1 MKFIAIL
8 FFSIL
13 SIPLCISQNWNGH
26 YSYHNSIDTSIG
38 NGKIFTASENA
49 IYIHSTQ
56 NDQLSIITTIDGL
69 SGDFISNI
77 YYSTNFNKLIIGYE
91 NGLIQIV
98 DFNNDNILT
107 IYDIIEKTTI
117 PPNKKKINEFTEVDN
132 IIYISTDY
140 GVSLYDLNSLE
151 FGDSLFIGEG
161 GTQQQVNQTIIND
174 NFLYAVLPDFG
185 GIKRVNLDLDII
197 NYQNWELVYSGDFD
211 FILNIDDSFVFTN
224 ENNVFFNENGTF
236 SQVISLSQTIKK
248 IVINE
253 GKIIITSE
261 DKIFIYDTNFNLI
274 NSSIISSNFNTNFNS
289 SELYNN
295 YIYVA
300 TSSKGLLK
308 ININN
313 IQQNYSI
320 LPAGP
325 LDNNVFSIS
334 SLYGSLWATFGDYT
348 STYNPYPLAR
358 KGVSHWSDEYWNN
371 INYDS
376 IPENAVNL
384 NNISIN
390 PFNLNNIFI
399 SSYHGGLLEISDE
412 SLSLFDQLNSGLES
426 LISNETN
433 YNSVRI
439 SGSNFDDSG
448 TLWLM
453 NSRVD
458 NPLKSFNLDTNQ
470 WSSYDFTQIIPDGFN
485 DELGFSDIVI
495 GSNGTKWIGGLNS
508 GLIGFNENAGNPLLK
523 RINDNDV
530 GNLPSPYVKSLAM
543 DNNNHL
549 WIGTIKGLRVL
560 YNTSNFFDANV
571 STQQIVIEEDG
582 IYKEL
587 LEQQFISDIK
597 VDGSNNKWVGT
608 IGSGLFYFSQNG
620 QQTIYHFTK
629 NNSPLPSNNINDIAL
644 DFVNGLVFIATDK
657 GLVSFDSGG
666 STTSSTLNES
676 YVYPNPVRPS
686 FNMNIEKIKIS
697 GITEDINIKIT
708 DISGNLVA
716 EANSNVNNRYNGFNL
731 EIDGGIAYWN
741 GKNLANNSVS
751 SGVYIVMLSDLDSY
765 DTKILKIMIIR

>member
-56 NDQLSIITTIDGL
+56 DDQLSIITTIDGL

-197 NYQNWELVYSGDFD
+197 NYQNWELAYSGDFD

-261 DKIFIYDTNFNLI
+261 DKIFIYDTNFNLT

-390 PFNLNNIFI
+390 PFDLNNIFI

-412 SLSLFDQLNSGLES
+412 SLSLFDQSNSGLES

>member
-49 IYIHSTQ
+49 IYIYSTQ
-56 NDQLSIITTIDGL
+56 DDQLSIITTIDGL

-261 DKIFIYDTNFNLI
+261 DKIFIYDTNFNLT

-300 TSSKGLLK
+300 TSSNGLLK

-412 SLSLFDQLNSGLES
+412 SLSLFDQSNSGLES

>member
-161 GTQQQVNQTIIND
+161 GSQQQVNQTMIND

>member
-117 PPNKKKINEFTEVDN
+117 PPNKKKIKEFTEVEN

-161 GTQQQVNQTIIND
+161 GSQQQVNQTMIND

-224 ENNVFFNENGTF
+224 ENNVFLNENGTF

-358 KGVSHWSDEYWNN
+358 KGFSHWSDEYWNN

-412 SLSLFDQLNSGLES
+412 SLSLFDQSNSGLES

>member
-8 FFSIL
+8 LFSLL
-13 SIPLCISQNWNGH
+13 SITVCISQNWNGH
-26 YSYHNSIDTSIG
+26 YSYHNSIDTSTG

-49 IYIHSTQ
+49 IYIYSTQ
-56 NDQLSIITTIDGL
+56 DDQLSIITTIDGL

-161 GTQQQVNQTIIND
+161 GTQQQVNQTMIND

-412 SLSLFDQLNSGLES
+412 SLSLFDQSNSGLES

>member
-56 NDQLSIITTIDGL
+56 DDQLSIITTIDGL

-151 FGDSLFIGEG
+151 FSDSLFIGEG

-313 IQQNYSI
+313 VQQNYSI

-358 KGVSHWSDEYWNN
+358 KGFSHWSDEYWNN

-390 PFNLNNIFI
+390 PFDLNNIFI

-412 SLSLFDQLNSGLES
+412 SLSLFDQSNSGLES

-697 GITEDINIKIT
+697 GITQDINIKIT

>member
-1 MKFIAIL
+1 MKFIAIFL
-8 FFSIL
+8 FSLL
-13 SIPLCISQNWNGH
+13 SVPICISQNWNGH
-26 YSYHNSIDTSIG
+26 YSYHNSIDTSMG

-56 NDQLSIITTIDGL
+56 DDQLNIITTIDGL

-77 YYSTNFNKLIIGYE
+77 YYSPNFNKLIIGFE

-117 PPNKKKINEFTEVDN
+117 PPNKKKINELTEVDN
-132 IIYISTDY
+132 IIYIATDY
-140 GVSLYDLNSLE
+140 GISLYDLNSLE
-151 FGDSLFIGEG
+151 FGDSLFIGDAG
-161 GTQQQVNQTIIND
+161 SQQQVNQTIIND
-174 NFLYAVLPDFG
+174 NFLYAALPDLG
-185 GIKRVNLDLDII
+185 GIKRVSLDLDII
-197 NYQNWELVYSGDFD
+197 NYQNWELVYPGDFN
-211 FILNIDDSFVFTN
+211 FILNTNDSFIFSN
-224 ENNVFFNENGTF
+224 ENSVFLSQNGTF
-236 SQVISLSQTIKK
+236 NQVISVSQPIKE
-248 IVINE
+248 ITINE
-253 GKIIITSE
+253 GEIIITSE
-261 DKIFIYDTNFNLI
+261 DKILIYDTNFNLI
-274 NSSIISSNFNTNFNS
+274 SSSIISSNFNTNFNS
-289 SELYNN
+289 SILSNN

-308 ININN
+308 INTNN

-325 LDNNVFSIS
+325 LYNNVFSIS
-334 SLYGSLWATFGDYT
+334 SLYGNVWATFGDYT
-348 STYNPYPLAR
+348 STYNPYPLKR
-358 KGVSHWSDEYWNN
+358 KGISHLANGDWHN

-390 PFNLNNIFI
+390 PFNLNNVFI
-399 SSYHGGLLEISDE
+399 SSHHGGLLEISEE
-412 SLSLFDQLNSGLES
+412 SLSLYDQSNSGLGS
-426 LISNETN
+426 LITANPN

-448 TLWLM
+448 ILWVM

-458 NPLKSFNLDTNQ
+458 SPLNSYNLDTNQ
-470 WSSYDFTQIIPDGFN
+470 WSNYDFTQIIPDGLN

-495 GSNGTKWIGGLNS
+495 GSNGTKWIGGFNS
-508 GLIGFNENAGNPLLK
+508 GLIGFNENAGTPQIK
-523 RINDNDV
+523 RINDNDI
-530 GNLPSPYVKSLAM
+530 GNLPDPYVKSLAM

-560 YNTSNFFDANV
+560 YNTSNFFDTNV

-608 IGSGLFYFSQNG
+608 IGSGVFYFSQNG

-629 NNSPLPSNNINDIAL
+629 NNSPLPSNNVNDIAL
-644 DFVNGLVFIATDK
+644 DIANGIVFIATDK

-666 STTSSTLNES
+666 SSTSSTLDES

-686 FNMNIEKIKIS
+686 FDMNIEKIKIS
-697 GITEDINIKIT
+697 GITDDINIKIT
-708 DISGNLVA
+708 DISGNLIA

-731 EIDGGIAYWN
+731 EIDGGVAYWN

-751 SGVYIVMLSDLDSY
+751 SGVYIVMLSDLESY
-765 DTKILKIMIIR
+765 ETKILKIMIIR

>member
-56 NDQLSIITTIDGL
+56 DDQLSIITTIDGL

-313 IQQNYSI
+313 VQQNYSI

-412 SLSLFDQLNSGLES
+412 SLSLFDQSNSGLES

>member
-151 FGDSLFIGEG
+151 FSDSLFIGEG

-313 IQQNYSI
+313 VQQNYSI

-358 KGVSHWSDEYWNN
+358 KGFSHWSDEYWNN

-390 PFNLNNIFI
+390 PFDLNNIFI

>member
-13 SIPLCISQNWNGH
+13 SIPICISQNWNGH

-56 NDQLSIITTIDGL
+56 DDQLSIITTIDGL

-412 SLSLFDQLNSGLES
+412 SLSLFDQSNSGLES

>member
-197 NYQNWELVYSGDFD
+197 NYQNWELAYSGDFD

-313 IQQNYSI
+313 VQQNYSI

-358 KGVSHWSDEYWNN
+358 KGFSHWSDEYWNN

>member
-8 FFSIL
+8 LFSLL
-13 SIPLCISQNWNGH
+13 SITVCISQNWNGH
-26 YSYHNSIDTSIG
+26 YSYHNSIDTSTG

-49 IYIHSTQ
+49 IYIYSTQ
-56 NDQLSIITTIDGL
+56 DDQLSIITTIDGL

-412 SLSLFDQLNSGLES
+412 SLSLFDQSNSGLES

>member
-56 NDQLSIITTIDGL
+56 DDQLSIITTIDGL

-151 FGDSLFIGEG
+151 FSDSLFIGEG

-412 SLSLFDQLNSGLES
+412 SLSLFDQSNSGLES

-508 GLIGFNENAGNPLLK
+508 GLIGFNENAGNPLIK

>member
-8 FFSIL
+8 LFSVL
-13 SIPLCISQNWNGH
+13 SIPVCISQNWNGH
-26 YSYHNSIDTSIG
+26 YSFHNSIDTSMG

-56 NDQLSIITTIDGL
+56 DDQLNVITTIDGL

-77 YYSTNFNKLIIGYE
+77 YYSPNFNKLIIGFE

-117 PPNKKKINEFTEVDN
+117 PPNKKKINELTEVDN
-132 IIYISTDY
+132 IIYIATDY
-140 GVSLYDLNSLE
+140 GISLYDLNSLE
-151 FGDSLFIGEG
+151 FGDSIFIGEG
-161 GTQQQVNQTIIND
+161 GTQQEVNQTIIND
-174 NFLYAVLPDFG
+174 NFLYAALPDLG
-185 GIKRVNLDLDII
+185 GIKRVSLDLDII
-197 NYQNWELVYSGDFD
+197 NYQNWELVYPGDFN
-211 FILNIDDSFVFTN
+211 FILNTNDSFIFSN
-224 ENNVFFNENGTF
+224 ENSVFNSQNGI
-236 SQVISLSQTIKK
+236 SNQVISVSQPIKE
-248 IVINE
+248 ITINE
-253 GKIIITSE
+253 GEIIITSE
-261 DKIFIYDTNFNLI
+261 NKILIYDTNFNLI
-274 NSSIISSNFNTNFNS
+274 SSSIISSNFNTTFNS
-289 SELYNN
+289 SILYNN

-308 ININN
+308 INTNN

-320 LPAGP
+320 LPVGP
-325 LDNNVFSIS
+325 IYNNVFSIS
-334 SLYGSLWATFGDYT
+334 SLYGNVWATFGDYT
-348 STYNPYPLAR
+348 STYNPYPLRR
-358 KGVSHWSDEYWNN
+358 KGISHLANGDWHN

-384 NNISIN
+384 NNISLN
-390 PFNLNNIFI
+390 PFNLNNVFI
-399 SSYHGGLLEISDE
+399 SSYHGGLLEISEE
-412 SLSLFDQLNSGLES
+412 SLVLFDQLNSGLES
-426 LISNETN
+426 LTSGDAN

-439 SGSNFDDSG
+439 SASNFDDSG
-448 TLWLM
+448 VLWMM

-458 NPLKSFNLDTNQ
+458 SPLKSYNLDTNQ
-470 WSSYDFTQIIPDGFN
+470 WSSYDFTQIIPDGYN

-508 GLIGFNENAGNPLLK
+508 GLIGFNENGGNPLLK
-523 RINDNDV
+523 RINDNDI

-560 YNTSNFFDANV
+560 YNTSNFFDTNV

-629 NNSPLPSNNINDIAL
+629 NNSPLPSNNVNDIAL
-644 DFVNGLVFIATDK
+644 DIANGLVFIATDK

-666 STTSSTLNES
+666 SSTSSTLDES
-676 YVYPNPVRPS
+676 YIYPNPVRPS
-686 FNMNIEKIKIS
+686 FDMNIEKIKIS
-697 GITEDINIKIT
+697 GITDDINIKIT
-708 DISGNLVA
+708 DISGNLIA

-731 EIDGGIAYWN
+731 EIDGGVAYWN

-765 DTKILKIMIIR
+765 ETKILKIMIIR

>member
-56 NDQLSIITTIDGL
+56 DDQLSIITTIDGL

-320 LPAGP
+320 LPVGP

-412 SLSLFDQLNSGLES
+412 SLSLFDQSNSGLES

-666 STTSSTLNES
+666 STTSSTLDES

-686 FNMNIEKIKIS
+686 FNMNIDKIKIS
-697 GITEDINIKIT
+697 GITDDINIKIT

-731 EIDGGIAYWN
+731 EIDGGVAYWN

-751 SGVYIVMLSDLDSY
+751 SGVYIVMLSDLESY
-765 DTKILKIMIIR
+765 ETKILKIMIIR

>member
-56 NDQLSIITTIDGL
+56 DDQLSIITTIDGL

-161 GTQQQVNQTIIND
+161 GSQQQVNQTMIND

-358 KGVSHWSDEYWNN
+358 KGISHWSDEYWNN

-412 SLSLFDQLNSGLES
+412 SLSLFDQSNSGLES

>member
-56 NDQLSIITTIDGL
+56 DDQLSIITTIDGL

-248 IVINE
+248 IGINE

-358 KGVSHWSDEYWNN
+358 KGISHWSDEYWNN

-412 SLSLFDQLNSGLES
+412 SLSLFDQSNSGLES

-470 WSSYDFTQIIPDGFN
+470 WTSYDFTQIIPDGFN

>member
-56 NDQLSIITTIDGL
+56 DDQLSIITTIDGL

-390 PFNLNNIFI
+390 PFDLNNIFI

-412 SLSLFDQLNSGLES
+412 SLSLFDQSNSGLES

-508 GLIGFNENAGNPLLK
+508 GLIGFNENAGNPLIK

>member
-49 IYIHSTQ
+49 IYIYSTQ
-56 NDQLSIITTIDGL
+56 DDQLSIITTIDGL

-77 YYSTNFNKLIIGYE
+77 YHSTNFNKLIIGYE

-261 DKIFIYDTNFNLI
+261 DKIFIYDTNFNLT

-412 SLSLFDQLNSGLES
+412 SLSLFDQSNSGLES